1 MDAEEIMKITDATMR
16 NTEYETLR
24 FISELLDKASSTDYV
39 QTLIKLRMQTLL
51 NYELEKDY
59 KDGRYTSIHR

>member
-39 QTLIKLRMQTLL
+39 QLLIKLRMQTLL